1 MLIMA
6 KTTKYIA
13 QNPIVR
19 LNGKNYEV
27 GATVTGLKADQEE
40 RLQELGAI
48 KPEGESEV
56 TPIES
61 DGEATSGTG
70 EKKGE

>member
-1 MLIMA
+1 MA

-27 GATVTGLKADQEE
+27 GATVTGLTAEQET

-48 KPEGESEV
+48 KSEGESEV
-56 TPIES
+56 EPTDSKGES
-61 DGEATSGTG
+61 VAAGD
-70 EKKGE
+70 KKGE